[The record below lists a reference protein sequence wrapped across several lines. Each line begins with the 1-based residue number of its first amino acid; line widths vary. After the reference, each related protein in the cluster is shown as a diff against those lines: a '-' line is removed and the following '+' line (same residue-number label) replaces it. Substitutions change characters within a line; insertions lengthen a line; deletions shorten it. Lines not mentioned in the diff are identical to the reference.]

1 MDIVGKDFI
10 SVFPRLRTE
19 GELEELL
26 KTIQVA
32 RVSVNKARDLLRVYV
47 VSSQWIHKK
56 YIYKLEEEIAGQLF
70 SDTPLRVKIIEKFY
84 LSRQYTPEKLL
95 DVYRSSILLE
105 LKNYNILLF
114 HLFQT
119 ARITFPTENS
129 MTLTLKESVIAH
141 EKEEELYRILEKI
154 FNERCGLPLQIQIA
168 FYQP

>member
-56 YIYKLEEEIAGQLF
+56 YIYKLEE
-70 SDTPLRVKIIEKFY
+70 
-84 LSRQYTPEKLL
+84 
-95 DVYRSSILLE
+95 
-105 LKNYNILLF
+105 
-114 HLFQT
+114 
-119 ARITFPTENS
+119 
-129 MTLTLKESVIAH
+129 
-141 EKEEELYRILEKI
+141 
-154 FNERCGLPLQIQIA
+154 
-168 FYQP
+168 